1 MKKHI
6 FLLLALSSLF
16 LLISCEQNNDK
27 TTNFYNKKQ
36 RIGLW
41 VNLSTNDSLDFVD
54 DKKLIRK
61 GKIYVYEEYEYK
73 IKENTLY
80 VKSLNFSGETAHRI
94 RVIDMN
100 TITLG
105 NMLITTGF
113 QDSSSTYNKVQK

>member
-1 MKKHI
+1 M
-6 FLLLALSSLF
+6 LALSSLF